1 MAKNLR
7 YSLSWS
13 EHLSNISS
21 GLSDLQQNEEFVDMT
36 LAADGHFVKVHKVI
50 MALASPYLKEII
62 SSTKCEH
69 PVIFLNKISY
79 TTLSSILEYVYTGE
93 VYVHFENIN
102 EFIVAAKDL
111 HIRGLQDVNIVNSI
125 PTSNEPCTLDSTYQ
139 GVEADCIITLDNSQT
154 EVIDDDLEIND
165 SYSVNDS
172 VKAENRTDVENKDT
186 SQCIPTLHYT
196 VSNRGSLQMIL
207 NNFMYYLKHT
217 NKDNSRQWR
226 CVDYLNNRKC
236 PALIFTKGDVV
247 VQRIAAHNHAVH
259 NDKIFKKFRS
269 GTVFAAIK
277 DAMDKGLNVSKAS
290 KEDPLNSE

>member
-1 MAKNLR
+1 
-7 YSLSWS
+7 
-13 EHLSNISS
+13 
-21 GLSDLQQNEEFVDMT
+21 
-36 LAADGHFVKVHKVI
+36 

-79 TTLSSILEYVYTGE
+79 ATLSSILEYVYTGE
-93 VYVHFENIN
+93 VYVHFENIS

-111 HIRGLQDVNIVNSI
+111 HIKGLQDVNIVNSV
-125 PTSNEPCTLDSTYQ
+125 PTSNEQCTDTLDSTHHSKI
-139 GVEADCIITLDNSQT
+139 ESECFMTLDDSQT
-154 EVIDDDLEIND
+154 EVINEDLELND
-165 SYSVNDS
+165 LYKNASDFAKIKTGSDISNQ
-172 VKAENRTDVENKDT
+172 DT
-186 SQCIPTLHYT
+186 SLCIPTLHYT

-247 VQRIAAHNHAVH
+247 VQRIAAHNHAFH
-259 NDKIFKKFRS
+259 GDKIFKKFRS

-277 DAMDKGLNVSKAS
+277 DAIDKGVVSKAT
-290 KEDPLNSE
+290 KEDHSNSE